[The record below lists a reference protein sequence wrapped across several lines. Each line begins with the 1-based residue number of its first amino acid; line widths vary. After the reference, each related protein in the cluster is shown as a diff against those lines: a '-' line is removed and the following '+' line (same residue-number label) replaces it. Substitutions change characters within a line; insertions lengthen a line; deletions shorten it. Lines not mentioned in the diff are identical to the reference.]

1 MDEVKYAP
9 HKCHLGNAPYLRED
23 TEGIFWLGK
32 SDNHRSEELGGASM
46 LYIRLGGNGLTD
58 GILCLLVRFLQ

>member
-23 TEGIFWLGK
+23 TEGILVGK
-32 SDNHRSEELGGASM
+32 
-46 LYIRLGGNGLTD
+46 IR
-58 GILCLLVRFLQ
+58 